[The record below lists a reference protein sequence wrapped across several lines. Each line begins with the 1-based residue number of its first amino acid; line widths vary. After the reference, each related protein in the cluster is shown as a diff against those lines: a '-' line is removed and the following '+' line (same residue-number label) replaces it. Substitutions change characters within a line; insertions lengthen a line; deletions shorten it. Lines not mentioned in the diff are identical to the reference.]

1 MNQKVRTFAPGTKKD
16 LEQQLDRVEFKMECE
31 LRYFSEQMQPLRET
45 KQRLLRELK
54 KLNDG

>member
-1 MNQKVRTFAPGTKKD
+1 MIEKVRTFAPGSKKD

-45 KQRLLRELK
+45 KQKLLRELK
-54 KLNDG
+54 KLNG